1 MKTELLSTVSHE
13 LRTPLGSIKGYAT
26 TLLTHGQRLKRD
38 EQREF
43 LEIIDSEADRL
54 RELIEN
60 LLDMS
65 RLEAGV
71 LRIEREPTRLRSL
84 TMEVVRKVQLSAP
97 RHALS
102 VEWPADDPVVAG
114 DGRRIFQVLQN
125 LLTNAVKYS
134 PDGGAISV
142 VARCERHDLV
152 VSVHDEGLGMP
163 ASELDRIFDRFHRVG
178 GEVARHIGGTGLGL
192 AICKG
197 LVDAHGGRIWAES
210 EGEGRGSVFN
220 FTLTLLPATAE
231 VTAPAPRPAA
241 GAAKVSRSKGAD
253 DHQEANRSRR

>member
-1 MKTELLSTVSHE
+1 VSHE

-26 TLLTHGQRLKRD
+26 TLLTHGNKLKRD

-71 LRIEREPTRLRSL
+71 LRIDREPTRLGGIVRDV
-84 TMEVVRKVQLSAP
+84 TRKVQLSAP
-97 RHALS
+97 QHELI
-102 VEWPADDPVVAG
+102 VDWPVADPLVQADPKRVY
-114 DGRRIFQVLQN
+114 QVIQN

-134 PDGGAISV
+134 PDGGRIWLTGDVQQREV
-142 VARCERHDLV
+142 VLSIA
-152 VSVHDEGLGMP
+152 DEGLGMP
-163 ASELDRIFDRFHRVG
+163 PTELDKIFDRFHRVG
-178 GEVARHIGGTGLGL
+178 GEVSRRVGGTGLGL

-197 LVDAHGGRIWAES
+197 LIDAHRGRIWAES
-210 EGEGRGSVFN
+210 QGEGMGSVFR
-220 FTLTLLPATAE
+220 FTLPLLPE
-231 VTAPAPRPAA
+231 GGDAA
-241 GAAKVSRSKGAD
+241 VSARVSSSRSKGANV
-253 DHQEANRSRR
+253 HQEANRSRR